1 MRTGIQRNQTC
12 FHHRS
17 IPFHSQRIEL
27 QLHGEAQRTVVQHL
41 LRLVA
46 PRIDNG
52 IIHHQC
58 RHSSSQC
65 WTYCIA
71 VHAITVVY
79 MIGECAYQLIGC
91 LRVCLA
97 QFINLLPGVCIQ
109 FLGIHVFQYRCSSA
123 SLRKQVVAETAF
135 TPCLQCRTVGTEAYQ
150 VVLPGHVVQTFG
162 IIAAAGNYI
171 IRVGSTGLDS
181 ISGCTIRFHRNRENN
196 LLIIRHLIRNLLSVY
211 VKHHNLRCIGQ
222 FQLGND
228 IAHRHFN
235 HLSRT
240 L

>member
-1 MRTGIQRNQTC
+1 MRTGIQRNQTR

-27 QLHGEAQRTVVQHL
+27 QLHREAQRTVVQHL

-123 SLRKQVVAETAF
+123 SLREQVVAETAF

-162 IIAAAGNYI
+162 ILPPTSPYLHID
-171 IRVGSTGLDS
+171 GSTGLDGICS
-181 ISGCTIRFHRNRENN
+181 
-196 LLIIRHLIRNLLSVY
+196 
-211 VKHHNLRCIGQ
+211 RCIGSYRRRE
-222 FQLGND
+222 D
-228 IAHRHFN
+228 
-235 HLSRT
+235 
-240 L
+240 

>member
-1 MRTGIQRNQTC
+1 MRTGIQRNQTR

-58 RHSSSQC
+58 RHSGSQC
-65 WTYCIA
+65 WAYCIA

-123 SLRKQVVAETAF
+123 SLREQVVAETAF
-135 TPCLQCRTVGTEAYQ
+135 TLPAMQDRRHGSLPSRSPRPCRPDVRDTAAHKP
-150 VVLPGHVVQTFG
+150 LPP
-162 IIAAAGNYI
+162 
-171 IRVGSTGLDS
+171 
-181 ISGCTIRFHRNRENN
+181 HRREYRPGRYMQPMHWR
-196 LLIIRHLIRNLLSVY
+196 LP
-211 VKHHNLRCIGQ
+211 
-222 FQLGND
+222 
-228 IAHRHFN
+228 
-235 HLSRT
+235 
-240 L
+240 